1 MQPARKAANAKAKL
15 GLNSF
20 VALAKPEKGNS
31 IVSRLKLTLYFYLWG
46 SVISGLD
53 RPRSQCCK
61 HVKQSRQLFGLFA
74 SGERQNSAVR
84 RTAARKFQKFENN
97 SAGNIYFSRAGRNYF
112 KSPAARHLSS
122 EPVGQVGLPN
132 DRSQSS
138 AQLPGRLQRQRDL
151 RRALYFGQAIAT
163 PPSPSPHPH
172 SIHAVKFSPPNTDP
186 LIMSALLM
194 LFCHFRSGLRL
205 GENCFV
211 ITVINGKLFWIEQ
224 LLKRIPKGCNKFWGT
239 HIHTYI
245 HVREGHAR
253 KDKLVRPNPSWAGLV
268 MSFQIKRW
276 LTKRKQKSWSNFHLA
291 MQLSFTEKDQ
301 RRCRWLCCV

>member
-1 MQPARKAANAKAKL
+1 
-15 GLNSF
+15 
-20 VALAKPEKGNS
+20 
-31 IVSRLKLTLYFYLWG
+31 
-46 SVISGLD
+46 
-53 RPRSQCCK
+53 
-61 HVKQSRQLFGLFA
+61 
-74 SGERQNSAVR
+74 VR

-97 SAGNIYFSRAGRNYF
+97 SASNIYFSRAGRNYF
-112 KSPAARHLSS
+112 KSSAARHLSS

-186 LIMSALLM
+186 LIMSAA
-194 LFCHFRSGLRL
+194 SD
-205 GENCFV
+205 V
-211 ITVINGKLFWIEQ
+211 ILPFSRWFAAGGKLFCYHGDKWKIILIEQ

-253 KDKLVRPNPSWAGLV
+253 KDKLVRPNPS
-268 MSFQIKRW
+268 
-276 LTKRKQKSWSNFHLA
+276 
-291 MQLSFTEKDQ
+291 
-301 RRCRWLCCV
+301 

>member
-186 LIMSALLM
+186 LIMSAA
-194 LFCHFRSGLRL
+194 SD
-205 GENCFV
+205 V
-211 ITVINGKLFWIEQ
+211 ILPFSRWFAAGGKLFCYH
-224 LLKRIPKGCNKFWGT
+224 G
-239 HIHTYI
+239 
-245 HVREGHAR
+245 
-253 KDKLVRPNPSWAGLV
+253 DKWKIILNRA
-268 MSFQIKRW
+268 
-276 LTKRKQKSWSNFHLA
+276 T
-291 MQLSFTEKDQ
+291 T
-301 RRCRWLCCV
+301 